1 MLTLETSPASLPD
14 RLRQATHTLHVTL
27 ETGLGLLTPP
37 IDRDRIR
44 LLIER
49 FYGFH
54 AAWEPA
60 VTALLADEDFLAPRR
75 RAALAASDLALLG
88 RGEAEIAALPLCA
101 EAGRF
106 ANGGEAWGSLY
117 VMEGSTLGGKL
128 IGRRLAEETWFPPEG
143 LRYFDPHGEQT
154 GAMWRETRERLA
166 ELTGTP
172 HEQAVIDG
180 ARATFQKLHDWL
192 RPAFRG

>member
-1 MLTLETSPASLPD
+1 MPTIETSPASLPD
-14 RLRQATHTLHVTL
+14 RLRQATQTLHVTL
-27 ETGLGLLTPP
+27 EAGLGLLTPP
-37 IDRDRIR
+37 IDRDRILI
-44 LLIER
+44 LLER
-49 FYGFH
+49 FHGFH

-60 VTALLADEDFLAPRR
+60 AALLADEDFLAPRR
-75 RAALAASDLALLG
+75 RAALAAADLALLG
-88 RGEAEIAALPLCA
+88 RTQAEIAALPLCA
-101 EAGRF
+101 EAARF

-128 IGRRLAEETWFPPEG
+128 IGRRLAGEDWFPPGG
-143 LRYFDPHGEQT
+143 LRYFDPHGERT

-166 ELTGTP
+166 DLSGTA

-180 ARATFQKLHDWL
+180 ARATFQRLHDWL